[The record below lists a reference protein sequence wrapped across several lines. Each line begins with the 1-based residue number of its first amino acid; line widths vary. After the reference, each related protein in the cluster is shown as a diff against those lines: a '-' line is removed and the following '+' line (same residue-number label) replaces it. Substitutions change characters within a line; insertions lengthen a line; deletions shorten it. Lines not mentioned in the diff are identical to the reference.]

1 MGKEIVDIILAIVQ
15 IGTLIALIIYVI
27 KTWQMASASK
37 KSTEISEEILKEMK
51 ESRDQEIAPYAS
63 CLL

>member
-37 KSTEISEEILKEMK
+37 KSAEISEEILKEII
-51 ESRDQEIAPYAS
+51 SRPRDCTICS